1 VIRIRPAQLPNWS
14 QFVPK
19 LAHVD
24 VIRGPVTGKAGD
36 RDTFTAPGTKVVRSY
51 DVSGETDLISLRYSL
66 GRLDDGFYVRLR
78 GSDGNRLAAGLRG
91 AAVDP
96 AGPKMDVVG
105 DADPWNDLWF
115 YTNPM
120 WVLPRR

>member
-1 VIRIRPAQLPNWS
+1 MLPNWS
-14 QFVPK
+14 QVLPD
-19 LAHVD
+19 AREGRRD
-24 VIRGPVTGKAGD
+24 PRPVTGPVSD
-36 RDTFTAPGTKVVRSY
+36 RDTFSDAGHRGRHDLRRRPVAAGSSTCRY
-51 DVSGETDLISLRYSL
+51 DL

-78 GSDGNRLAAGLRG
+78 GSDGKRLAVGLNG

-96 AGPKMDVVG
+96 AGPAIDVVG
-105 DADPWNDLWF
+105 DADPWQDLWF

>member
-1 VIRIRPAQLPNWS
+1 
-14 QFVPK
+14 
-19 LAHVD
+19 
-24 VIRGPVTGKAGD
+24 
-36 RDTFTAPGTKVVRSY
+36 VRSY
-51 DVSGETDLISLRYSL
+51 DVTGQSGVIALSYPL
-66 GRLDDGFYVRLR
+66 GPLDDGFYVRLR
-78 GSDGNRLAAGLRG
+78 GSDGNRLAPGLNG

-96 AGPKMDVVG
+96 AGPVMDVVG